1 MPTGKQIR
9 AARHLIDWT
18 AEELAARARL
28 TKDCILSIERG
39 DSRPLPKTI
48 ASVSRAL
55 ADAGV
60 VFNGD
65 TGVNL
70 VGLDLR
76 VLEGK
81 DCYLRL
87 LDDVFHVLK
96 EVKNPEAL
104 FVCVDDAASSNEVI
118 ESNRKIRDA
127 GIRCRYLASE
137 EVTRFDFDPQDYRL
151 MPKEFYK
158 NSVMVIY
165 ENKIATVKGTKESIQ
180 IFQDRDAADM
190 LRGLFEIIWTKAP
203 RPRSR
208 GES

>member
-9 AARHLIDWT
+9 AARQLVDWT
-18 AEELAARARL
+18 AEELASRAHL
-28 TKDCILSIERG
+28 TKDCILAIERG

-70 VGLDLR
+70 IGVDLR
-76 VLEGK
+76 ILEGK

-87 LDDVFHVLK
+87 LADVFHVLQ
-96 EVKNPEAL
+96 EEKNPEAL
-104 FVCVDDAASSNEVI
+104 FICVDDAVSPAEVT
-118 ESNRKIRDA
+118 EANHRIREA
-127 GIRCRYLASE
+127 GIKCRYLASE
-137 EVTRFDFDPQDYRL
+137 KAKKFDFDLNDYRL
-151 MPKEFYK
+151 IPEEHYK

-165 ENKIATVKGTKESIQ
+165 ADKIATLRGTNESVRIV
-180 IFQDRDAADM
+180 QDRDAADM
-190 LRGLFEIIWTKAP
+190 LRGLFEMIWAQAPEPKKKA
-203 RPRSR
+203 
-208 GES
+208 